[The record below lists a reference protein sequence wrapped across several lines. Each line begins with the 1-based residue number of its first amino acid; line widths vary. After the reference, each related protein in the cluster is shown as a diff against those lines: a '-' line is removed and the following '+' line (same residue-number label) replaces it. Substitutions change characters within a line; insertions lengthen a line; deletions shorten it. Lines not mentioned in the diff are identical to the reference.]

1 MTNLSECVRYSQ
13 SEIEQITKALERY
26 AFEVQERETI
36 AGQTITYWIEDFE
49 KLQIDCDEVI
59 RMIEETAKKDKY
71 GKTKFADFLNE
82 DSTYI
87 DHYLVN
93 QLAYKRFLQA
103 LKNMNMT
110 YEDYENKCLEITR
123 QRQELADK
131 KLLELPKEKRLLQIQ
146 NYKEKK

>member
-13 SEIEQITKALERY
+13 NEIKQITEALERY
-26 AFEVQERETI
+26 AYEVQERETI

-49 KLQIDCDEVI
+49 KLQLKCDEVI
-59 RMIEETAKKDKY
+59 RMIEETVKKDKY

-103 LKNMNMT
+103 LENMNMS
-110 YEDYENKCLEITR
+110 YEQYENKCLEITR
-123 QRQELADK
+123 EQINNAEK
-131 KLLELPKEKRLLQIQ
+131 KLLELPKEKRLLQI
-146 NYKEKK
+146 NNFKEK